1 LNKYTNFRAQKDMD
15 NIQMVDL
22 KNQYL
27 KIENEI
33 DVAIKE
39 VITNSSFINGPS
51 VKKFQSE
58 LEHYLNVEHVIP
70 CANGTDAL
78 QASLM
83 SLNLTPGDEIITST
97 FTFISTAEVISLLKL
112 KPVFVDVS
120 MNNFNLVP
128 EEIEKAIGPRTKA
141 IIPVHLYGQCAP
153 MEQIMKIAEMNNLF
167 VIEDTAQA
175 LGADYIFSNGSSKKA
190 GTIGTIGTTSFFPSK
205 NLGCY
210 GDGGAIF
217 TNDSVL
223 AEKIKMICNHGSKR
237 KYNHEIVG
245 MNSRLDSI
253 QAAILSIKL
262 KKLSEYSSA
271 RYDAAHIYSSH
282 LKDLDWL
289 EIPHEEDYSNHVY
302 HQYTIKVLNGRR
314 DELRDYLNAL
324 QIPSAV
330 YYPKSLHKQIA
341 FSNTQNGCFPN
352 SNDLESKVLSLP
364 MHTELDKDSILHIV
378 NSIKSFK

>member
-1 LNKYTNFRAQKDMD
+1 
-15 NIQMVDL
+15 
-22 KNQYL
+22 
-27 KIENEI
+27 
-33 DVAIKE
+33 
-39 VITNSSFINGPS
+39 
-51 VKKFQSE
+51 
-58 LEHYLNVEHVIP
+58 
-70 CANGTDAL
+70 
-78 QASLM
+78 
-83 SLNLTPGDEIITST
+83 
-97 FTFISTAEVISLLKL
+97 
-112 KPVFVDVS
+112 
-120 MNNFNLVP
+120 
-128 EEIEKAIGPRTKA
+128 
-141 IIPVHLYGQCAP
+141 
-153 MEQIMKIAEMNNLF
+153 
-167 VIEDTAQA
+167 
-175 LGADYIFSNGSSKKA
+175 
-190 GTIGTIGTTSFFPSK
+190 
-205 NLGCY
+205 
-210 GDGGAIF
+210 
-217 TNDSVL
+217 
-223 AEKIKMICNHGSKR
+223 MICNHGSKR

-271 RYDAAHIYSSH
+271 RHDAAHIYSSH

-289 EIPHEEDYSNHVY
+289 ETPHEEDYSNHVY

>member
-1 LNKYTNFRAQKDMD
+1 
-15 NIQMVDL
+15 MVDL

>member
-1 LNKYTNFRAQKDMD
+1 MNKYTNFRAQKDMD